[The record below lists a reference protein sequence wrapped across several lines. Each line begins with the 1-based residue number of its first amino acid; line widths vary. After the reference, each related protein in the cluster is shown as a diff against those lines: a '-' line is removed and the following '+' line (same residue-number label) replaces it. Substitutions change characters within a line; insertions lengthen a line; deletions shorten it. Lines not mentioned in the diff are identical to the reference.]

1 MFSPQHFVLF
11 CVHRQAHQKPKN
23 ILCLEDFGVVLMG
36 FGFIGEGDSIKK
48 KRNLF
53 FVI

>member
-36 FGFIGEGDSIKK
+36 FGFIGEGAA
-48 KRNLF
+48 
-53 FVI
+53 